1 MAGAPPAIDVDRLT
15 RLLVH
20 LVTGCPLDADP
31 SEIVEAAAAMSP
43 TPPPEIVEFVA
54 NGLADDNRPVDA
66 ERWRSRL
73 TALPE
78 WPPSGPVEQ
87 IDFVEITADLARNAG
102 RLAQHY
108 GLRGYDAVHLAAG
121 LAIADPDVVFVTGD
135 TDLADA
141 AKASGLATAV
151 PTPRST

>member
-1 MAGAPPAIDVDRLT
+1 MNAYFDTSAIVP
-15 RLLVH
+15 LLVREPTTDH
-20 LVTGCPLDADP
+20 CTRVWDEATRIVCARLVYPEACAALARAVRMGRL
-31 SEIVEAAAAMSP
+31 AAAQMVTA
-43 TPPPEIVEFVA
+43 TAE
-54 NGLADDNRPVDA
+54 LDD
-66 ERWRSRL
+66 L
-73 TALPE
+73 
-78 WPPSGPVEQ
+78 VEQ

-121 LAIADPDVVFVTGD
+121 VAIADPDVVFVTGD

>member
-1 MAGAPPAIDVDRLT
+1 VNAYFDTSAIVP
-15 RLLVH
+15 LLVREPTTDH
-20 LVTGCPLDADP
+20 CTRVWDEATRIVCARLVYPEACAALARAVRMGRL
-31 SEIVEAAAAMSP
+31 AAAQMVTA
-43 TPPPEIVEFVA
+43 TAE
-54 NGLADDNRPVDA
+54 LDD
-66 ERWRSRL
+66 L
-73 TALPE
+73 
-78 WPPSGPVEQ
+78 VEQ

-121 LAIADPDVVFVTGD
+121 VAIADPDVVFVTGD

>member
-1 MAGAPPAIDVDRLT
+1 MGRL
-15 RLLVH
+15 
-20 LVTGCPLDADP
+20 
-31 SEIVEAAAAMSP
+31 AAAQM
-43 TPPPEIVEFVA
+43 VA
-54 NGLADDNRPVDA
+54 ATAELDD
-66 ERWRSRL
+66 L
-73 TALPE
+73 
-78 WPPSGPVEQ
+78 VEQ

-121 LAIADPDVVFVTGD
+121 VAIADPDVVFVTGD

>member
-1 MAGAPPAIDVDRLT
+1 MIAYFDTSAIVP
-15 RLLVH
+15 LLVREPTTDH
-20 LVTGCPLDADP
+20 CTRVWDEATRIVCARLVYPEACAALARAVRMGRL
-31 SEIVEAAAAMSP
+31 AAAQMMTA
-43 TPPPEIVEFVA
+43 TAE
-54 NGLADDNRPVDA
+54 LDD
-66 ERWRSRL
+66 L
-73 TALPE
+73 
-78 WPPSGPVEQ
+78 VEQ